1 MGISVEE
8 RLAAG
13 EARVGEHSIMLDA
26 IRQSLDRLDQRMTAM
41 DSRIDE
47 RFLAIDGR
55 FDALDAKMSRQFQFL
70 VGIQV
75 TMFVTLSG
83 AMIAGFFALR

>member
-1 MGISVEE
+1 MGTVEE
-8 RLAAG
+8 RVAAA
-13 EARVGEHSIMLDA
+13 EARVMEHSTMLEA
-26 IRQSLDRLDQRMTAM
+26 LRQSVDRLDQRFNALEMRL
-41 DSRIDE
+41 DQ

>member
-1 MGISVEE
+1 VGTVEE
-8 RLAAG
+8 RVAAA
-13 EARVGEHSIMLDA
+13 EARVGEHSIMLEA
-26 IRQSLDRLDQRMTAM
+26 LRQSVDRLEQRFNALEMRLDQ
-41 DSRIDE
+41 

-83 AMIAGFFALR
+83 AMIAGFFSLR